1 MTVMNEFVWPLHKPG
16 YEVRH
21 PQDSQVSGSKTTLII
36 DAFDQ
41 DMLCAPWIAPA
52 EPRNRTVKR
61 WRPNTPLRS
70 KTALFRTFGDLDCSE
85 ASIVDFADK
94 YGLLTDPENGESL
107 ETWKVSSAEMRSA
120 VESVIVV
127 R

>member
-1 MTVMNEFVWPLHKPG
+1 MTVMNEFVCPLHKPG

-61 WRPNTPLRS
+61 WRPNAPLRS
-70 KTALFRTFGDLDCSE
+70 KTALFRTFADLDCSE
-85 ASIVDFADK
+85 ASIVIRKRAKQSGFA
-94 YGLLTDPENGESL
+94 S
-107 ETWKVSSAEMRSA
+107 
-120 VESVIVV
+120 
-127 R
+127 